1 MSKAYIVG
9 AFMTA
14 FGKRPDISF
23 KALTA
28 EAYEGVL
35 ADAGLP
41 DGAEIASTW
50 FGNCGLQAVGQGSV
64 RGQICLSPLVAS
76 GRFPVSVPV
85 INVENACATGSTAF
99 HGALTDIISGRAHV
113 SLALGVEKLF
123 NPNPSPQSLAGFMAG
138 ADMLDPERWQGYYR
152 EVGEALGHPFV
163 LGSDRSPFMDTYA
176 MQALWHMGA
185 HGTTERQI
193 AAVAAKSHNNGA
205 LNPKAQYR
213 FPMTIEEV
221 LADRAVTT
229 PFTRAMCSPIG
240 DGAAA
245 VLVASESFVGAL
257 SGSQR
262 MRSIAIRSSVL
273 RTGTYRPPEALGVV
287 AKAAAAALAE
297 AGLTPDDIDVAEV
310 HDATAFS
317 EISKAEAIGFC
328 PEGAGGPLAESG
340 ATGLNGRIPLN
351 PSGGLVSKGHPVGA
365 TGLAML
371 SEIVEQLRGEAGARQ
386 VASARIGLVE
396 NGGGVLGFD
405 EAVSALS
412 ILERVR

>member
-35 ADAGLP
+35 AHAGLP

-221 LADRAVTT
+221 LADRGWGRSGPGSLRILRGCPVRVSANAFDRD
-229 PFTRAMCSPIG
+229 PQQRPQDRNLSPP
-240 DGAAA
+240 
-245 VLVASESFVGAL
+245 
-257 SGSQR
+257 
-262 MRSIAIRSSVL
+262 RSS
-273 RTGTYRPPEALGVV
+273 RRRGKSRRRR
-287 AKAAAAALAE
+287 
-297 AGLTPDDIDVAEV
+297 
-310 HDATAFS
+310 S
-317 EISKAEAIGFC
+317 RR
-328 PEGAGGPLAESG
+328 
-340 ATGLNGRIPLN
+340 GRA
-351 PSGGLVSKGHPVGA
+351 HPRRHRCG
-365 TGLAML
+365 
-371 SEIVEQLRGEAGARQ
+371 
-386 VASARIGLVE
+386 
-396 NGGGVLGFD
+396 
-405 EAVSALS
+405 
-412 ILERVR
+412 

>member
-1 MSKAYIVG
+1 
-9 AFMTA
+9 
-14 FGKRPDISF
+14 
-23 KALTA
+23 
-28 EAYEGVL
+28 
-35 ADAGLP
+35 
-41 DGAEIASTW
+41 
-50 FGNCGLQAVGQGSV
+50 
-64 RGQICLSPLVAS
+64 
-76 GRFPVSVPV
+76 
-85 INVENACATGSTAF
+85 
-99 HGALTDIISGRAHV
+99 
-113 SLALGVEKLF
+113 
-123 NPNPSPQSLAGFMAG
+123 
-138 ADMLDPERWQGYYR
+138 MLDPERWQGYYR

-371 SEIVEQLRGEAGARQ
+371 SEIVEQLRGEAGGGPGGGGGGGGGGWR
-386 VASARIGLVE
+386 GGGG
-396 NGGGVLGFD
+396 GGGVGLMRLSRPCQSWNGFVKSGDTFCSNGLQDLG
-405 EAVSALS
+405 SL
-412 ILERVR
+412 VRRYRKTKTGE